1 MWLQNLRTTFSQ
13 LQSKLHDCSCIAL
26 HLFFLDKLYLATN
39 ISQLKGNTSYF
50 WNCTL
55 EEDVHVVI
63 VFDFLDVLHSAL
75 THFNFTSVEYLV
87 KGVVFWKWVSIR
99 CAKDWSIFILTL
111 LMHSRLNHITFGWRF
126 LFLFSSLLTLTARQ
140 ITSETAE
147 IRSIVL

>member
-1 MWLQNLRTTFSQ
+1 MWLQNLRTTFPQ

-87 KGVVFWKWVSIR
+87 KGVIFWEMNIYSVRKRLVYFHFDTFTAQQVKPYNVRLAIFVLVFLVTYPQSTVNYK
-99 CAKDWSIFILTL
+99 
-111 LMHSRLNHITFGWRF
+111 
-126 LFLFSSLLTLTARQ
+126 
-140 ITSETAE
+140 
-147 IRSIVL
+147 

>member
-1 MWLQNLRTTFSQ
+1 ME
-13 LQSKLHDCSCIAL
+13 LHFGGEFHI
-26 HLFFLDKLYLATN
+26 
-39 ISQLKGNTSYF
+39 
-50 WNCTL
+50 
-55 EEDVHVVI
+55 VI
-63 VFDFLDVLHSAL
+63 VYDCLDVLHSAL

-126 LFLFSSLLTLTARQ
+126 LFLFSSLLTLRTRQ